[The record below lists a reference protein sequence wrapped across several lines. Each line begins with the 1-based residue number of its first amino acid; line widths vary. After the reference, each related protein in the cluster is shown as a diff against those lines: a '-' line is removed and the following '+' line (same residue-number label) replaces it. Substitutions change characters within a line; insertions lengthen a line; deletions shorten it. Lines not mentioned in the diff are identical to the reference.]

1 MSVKESRISRH
12 DSTRGFT
19 LIELLVVIAI
29 IGILAAMLLPVLSR
43 AKLSSQ
49 KAKCSSNMKQLTVAA
64 IMYQQDNGPIGYGG
78 TTGLWLTT
86 LIKNYSKENA
96 LRLCPVA
103 QQPVDLTTS
112 GTQQGT
118 AANAW
123 VWQAAFNPD
132 PTNMG
137 SYAVNGWL
145 YDTHGDDPPTQWVLD
160 DPPGSY
166 FQKDTAIKHTTTTP
180 EFVDAVWP
188 DLWPLPTD
196 TPDDPADLYNGV
208 GNIGSSGPMMRACIA
223 RHGSGA
229 PQSAP
234 TEAPLNRPFPGLVN
248 ISLADG
254 HVESANLDD
263 LWSYTWSGTFVPTKR
278 PGLP

>member
-1 MSVKESRISRH
+1 MNIADINSRRA
-12 DSTRGFT
+12 FT
-19 LIELLVVIAI
+19 LIDLLVVIAI
-29 IGILAAMLLPVLSR
+29 IAILAALLLPVLSS
-43 AKLSSQ
+43 AKLASL
-49 KAKCSSNMKQLTVAA
+49 KARCSSNMKQLTLAA

-78 TTGLWLTT
+78 TAGLWLTT
-86 LIKNYSKENA
+86 LINHYSKENA
-96 LRLCPVA
+96 LRLCPAA
-103 QQPVDLTTS
+103 QQPLDLAAA

-123 VWQAAFNPD
+123 AWQAAVNPNS
-132 PTNMG
+132 TNIG

-145 YDTHGDDPPTQWVLD
+145 YDTRGNDPPTQWVPD
-160 DPPGSY
+160 DPSGSY
-166 FQKDTAIKHTTTTP
+166 FHNDTAIKHPTTTP

-188 DLWPLPTD
+188 DFWPLSTD

-208 GNIGSSGPMMRACIA
+208 GNVGAAGPMMRACIA
-223 RHGSGA
+223 RHGSRP

-248 ISLADG
+248 VSLADG
-254 HVESANLDD
+254 HVESANLDN
-263 LWSYTWSGTFVPTKR
+263 LWYYTWSGTFVPTKR